1 MTGFSIY
8 PRKRKSGKPVF
19 YARFKNPDG
28 SYSTAQSTKQTSRRA
43 AENWAIEYLQKK
55 GRPLPGSKIK
65 FGQYA
70 QDFYNWNGEWAT
82 NRRVEGKRISERHC
96 LDRAD
101 LLRLHILPVFSDILI
116 SDIDK
121 HKLKAFRNA
130 MFDKGY
136 SGSVINRS
144 LYTIKAILE
153 DAEDKDLINA
163 VPKIVTASNTPK
175 RQKGILTPEEVRQL
189 FSFEWKTP
197 SVYCHPS
204 KPQFMGYTANLLAA
218 TTGLRLGE
226 LQAITLQDLHL
237 KSGYIRIW
245 RSWDNRLNQINSTTK
260 TGRERNVF
268 IPEKVRVCILQL
280 LENHPFPDNK
290 EAFLFWGEKKPDEK
304 PAEKKVFISSLFN
317 ALHRIGIDET
327 TRKERN
333 ITFHSWRYFLN
344 SLLINSKISI
354 HKIQSITGHLTAEMS
369 QHYYKPDDMSD
380 VLQITDSIFT
390 IEKPQIPGTG
400 TVN

>member
-8 PRKRKSGKPVF
+8 PRKRKNGKPV
-19 YARFKNPDG
+19 YYVRFKNPEG
-28 SYSTAQSTKQTSRRA
+28 SYSTALSTGQGSRRA
-43 AENWAIEYLQKK
+43 AEAWAAEYIQKN
-55 GRPLPGSKIK
+55 GRPRPGSKIL
-65 FGQYA
+65 FSQYA
-70 QDFYNWNGEWAT
+70 QGFFDWQGEWAA
-82 NRRVEGKRISERHC
+82 NRRVEGKRISQRHC
-96 LDRAD
+96 IDRAD
-101 LLRLHILPVFSDILI
+101 LLRLHVMPFLGEMYLN
-116 SDIDK
+116 DIDK
-121 HKLKAFRNA
+121 HKLKAFRNE
-130 MFDKGY
+130 MFDRGY
-136 SGSVINRS
+136 SGSVINRC
-144 LYTIKAILE
+144 LYTIKALLE
-153 DAEDKDLINA
+153 DAEDKDLINS
-163 VPKIVTASNTPK
+163 VPKIVTASTTLK

-189 FSFEWKTP
+189 FCFEWKTP
-197 SVYCHPS
+197 CVHCHPS

-268 IPEKVRVCILQL
+268 IPEKVKVCILQL
-280 LENHPFPDNK
+280 LEDHPIPDNK
-290 EAFLFWGEKKPDEK
+290 DAFLFWGEKKPNEK

-317 ALHRIGIDET
+317 ALDRIGIDET

-369 QHYYKPDDMSD
+369 QHYYKPDDMAD
-380 VLQITDSIFT
+380 VLQITEAIFT
-390 IEKPQIPGTG
+390 S
-400 TVN
+400 